1 MKFPKRKLAIVGVGH
16 VGSAVLNC
24 ALAFNLA
31 ADIALIDIK
40 MPGMDG
46 IEVASQLKLIG
57 ILTVLMTA
65 YSPAEKFL

>member
-1 MKFPKRKLAIVGVGH
+1 MTNP
-16 VGSAVLNC
+16 
-24 ALAFNLA
+24 
-31 ADIALIDIK
+31 DIALIDIK